1 MFGRKPS
8 SNSAT
13 DLDPNSAFDMISK
26 NKQNPEFILL
36 DVRTL
41 GEYNQSHIEDSIQ
54 IDYQSR
60 DFEKKVQELDKSKTY
75 LVYCRSGMRSGAS
88 VDIMRKLGF
97 KNLYNMSGG
106 IMGWEN
112 CGLPLK

>member
-1 MFGRKPS
+1 MAKQIMDINPQDAFKLIKD
-8 SNSAT
+8 NI
-13 DLDPNSAFDMISK
+13 DNPNFL
-26 NKQNPEFILL
+26 LL

-88 VDIMRKLGF
+88 INIMRKLGF
-97 KNLYNMSGG
+97 KDLYNLAGG

>member
-13 DLDPNSAFDMISK
+13 DLDPNSAFEMILK

-88 VDIMRKLGF
+88 VDIMSKLGF
-97 KNLYNMSGG
+97 KNLYNMAGG

-112 CGLPLK
+112 CGLSVE